1 MTKLIYEIIRKFLQT
16 RIFQFHKK
24 YFVSIINYTESPSP
38 GSPICRGNIKH
49 GSNGKLFSFLKYLRI
64 VSPRSFKSWV
74 GWVGSPAV
82 RALRFREEKREGY
95 NGMLRTY
102 VLLLK
107 MRAIKSTLWSTQID
121 WVFKRT
127 CKLVLNIDKLV
138 LFRAEALIYF

>member
-24 YFVSIINYTESPSP
+24 YFVSIINYTESPHQGPPFAVVILSTAAMV
-38 GSPICRGNIKH
+38 NF
-49 GSNGKLFSFLKYLRI
+49 FSFLKYLRI

-107 MRAIKSTLWSTQID
+107 MRAIKSTL
-121 WVFKRT
+121 
-127 CKLVLNIDKLV
+127 
-138 LFRAEALIYF
+138 